1 MMGQQ
6 SIDKETEEAARRI
19 LEAICDA
26 NLANASFAAK
36 QEVIT
41 KLGIRVYPSEDEK
54 VVRVVLRLDL
64 GPRCRVSPHII
75 SMASPKL

>member
-1 MMGQQ
+1 MVEQQ
-6 SIDKETEEAARRI
+6 SIDKEIKEAARRI

-41 KLGIRVYPSEDEK
+41 KLGIRVYPSEDGK
-54 VVRVVLRLDL
+54 VVRVVLRIDL
-64 GPRCRVSPHII
+64 GPRCIVSPQII